1 MAKLRHYTTLSFTFF
16 SSISTNAEAEPE
28 ADPRRLRYGWFQKGQ
43 WKAPLFKK
51 SLELRHQLTAKR
63 DRPLLSLPKV
73 RYNPLVTHKLSLPM
87 MPNLAPTLHR
97 GPKGSKAQKH
107 HKVPKGPKVQ
117 KKRKNHK
124 VPPLTLEE
132 TADEKLLHLTKYRQV
147 KILVQ
152 NLTTRW

>member
-1 MAKLRHYTTLSFTFF
+1 MGHYWWKMELSKTFHCILF
-16 SSISTNAEAEPE
+16 ALLLGQFCSISTNAEAEPEPE

-87 MPNLAPTLHR
+87 MPNLAPKLQR
-97 GPKGSKAQKH
+97 GIKGSKVKKQH
-107 HKVPKGPKVQ
+107 KGPKVQ
-117 KKRKNHK
+117 KQRKNHK
-124 VPPLTLEE
+124 VPKLRIPKRPLPTL
-132 TADEKLLHLTKYRQV
+132 KP
-147 KILVQ
+147 
-152 NLTTRW
+152 

>member
-1 MAKLRHYTTLSFTFF
+1 MDDTKLFSYFYF

-28 ADPRRLRYGWFQKGQ
+28 PDADPGRLRYGWFQKGQ

-51 SLELRHQLTAKR
+51 SLELRHQLSAKR
-63 DRPLLSLPKV
+63 DRPLLALPKV

-87 MPNLAPTLHR
+87 MPNLAPKLHR
-97 GPKGSKAQKH
+97 GPKGSKVQKH
-107 HKVPKGPKVQ
+107 HKFPKVQ
-117 KKRKNHK
+117 KKRKNHR
-124 VPPLTLEE
+124 VPPLTPEE